1 MAYTGPLA
9 GNASLEAVREWAA
22 QKVHSHQISDIANL
36 QTELNGK
43 APSAHTH
50 VCADVTD
57 LETKLGEY
65 AKKTEIAGVYKY
77 KGSCTWA
84 ELIAKTDAALNDV
97 WNVTDK
103 GGMNYGCIKAN
114 TAGEASWDA
123 LGSITTIDL
132 SGYYTITQ
140 VDDTFLKKTDA
151 ASTYAQKSHTHEMS
165 EVNGLE
171 TALNGKAPTSHS
183 HSTSQITDFT
193 SAVEAMLPVEMTKE
207 QALAILNGTGA

>member
-1 MAYTGPLA
+1 MAYAGPLA

-103 GGMNYGCIKAN
+103 SGMNYGCIKAN

-140 VDDTFLKKTDA
+140 TDGTFLKKTDA
-151 ASTYAQKSHTHEMS
+151 ASTYAPISHSHEIS
-165 EVNGLE
+165 DVNGLQ
-171 TALNGKAPTSHS
+171 TALDEKAKAADVYTKTESDGKYALKT
-183 HSTSQITDFT
+183 
-193 SAVEAMLPVEMTKE
+193 ELPEEMTKE

>member
-1 MAYTGPLA
+1 MAYSGPVV
-9 GNASLEAVREWAA
+9 GNEALEAVKEWAA

-84 ELIAKTDAALNDV
+84 ELIAKTDAALKDNTGKEIV
-97 WNVTDK
+97 PA
-103 GGMNYGCIKAN
+103 GGPSVEDSVITGSMNYFVEG
-114 TAGEASWDA
+114 
-123 LGSITTIDL
+123 
-132 SGYYTITQ
+132 
-140 VDDTFLKKTDA
+140 V
-151 ASTYAQKSHTHEMS
+151 
-165 EVNGLE
+165 EV
-171 TALNGKAPTSHS
+171 A
-183 HSTSQITDFT
+183 
-193 SAVEAMLPVEMTKE
+193 
-207 QALAILNGTGA
+207 

>member
-103 GGMNYGCIKAN
+103 SGMNYGCIKAN

-123 LGSITTIDL
+123 LGSITTPI
-132 SGYYTITQ
+132 
-140 VDDTFLKKTDA
+140 
-151 ASTYAQKSHTHEMS
+151 SHSHEIS
-165 EVNGLE
+165 DVNGLQ
-171 TALNGKAPTSHS
+171 TALDEKAKAADVYTKTESDGKYALKT
-183 HSTSQITDFT
+183 
-193 SAVEAMLPVEMTKE
+193 ELPEEMTKE